1 MLVGAEAVAVNS
13 RRRMQVYRTMHL
25 WHWISAAVC
34 FAALFLFTVT
44 GITLNHASAF
54 SADPV
59 VKTHQAMLPQNVQD
73 TLMAAGEGAAL
84 PDSLVRWLDEEF
96 AIELGNATAEWSDEE
111 LYLSAPGP
119 GRDAWISIDRQT
131 GVARSETTDRGW
143 LAYFNDLHKGRNT
156 GLVWTIFIDVV
167 AAACLFFALT
177 GLVLLWIQARQR
189 KSTWPLVTGGVGLVI
204 ALMIFFAH

>member
-1 MLVGAEAVAVNS
+1 MNS

-34 FAALFLFTVT
+34 FAALILFTVT
-44 GITLNHASAF
+44 GITLNHASVF
-54 SADPV
+54 SAEPRIE
-59 VKTHQAMLPQNVQD
+59 KKEAQLPQ
-73 TLMAAGEGAAL
+73 TELAL
-84 PDSLVRWLDEEF
+84 LADVDEQAPLPASLERWLEGQFD
-96 AIELGNATAEWSDEE
+96 IPLGNAAAEWSEEE

-119 GRDAWISIDRQT
+119 GRDAWISIDRAS
-131 GVARSETTDRGW
+131 GLAKSEATDRGW

-177 GLVLLWIQARQR
+177 GMVLLWIQARQR
-189 KSTWPLVTGGVGLVI
+189 KSTWPLVTGGVGLVL

>member
-1 MLVGAEAVAVNS
+1 MAAVNS

-34 FAALFLFTVT
+34 FAALILFTVT

-59 VKTHQAMLPQNVQD
+59 VKTYEAKLPPDVLA
-73 TLMAAGEGAAL
+73 TLTGSSADAVL
-84 PDSLVRWLDEEF
+84 PESLERWLEREF
-96 AIELGNATAEWSDEE
+96 AIELGDATAEWSEEE

-119 GRDAWISIDRQT
+119 GRDAWISIDRET
-131 GVARSETTDRGW
+131 GVAKSETTDRGW

-177 GLVLLWIQARQR
+177 GMVLLWIQARQR
-189 KSTWPLVTGGVGLVI
+189 KSTRPLLTGGVGLVI

>member
-1 MLVGAEAVAVNS
+1 
-13 RRRMQVYRTMHL
+13 MQVYRTMHL

-34 FAALFLFTVT
+34 FAALILFTVT

-54 SADPV
+54 SASPRIESHEA
-59 VKTHQAMLPQNVQD
+59 TLPAQQSA
-73 TLMAAGEGAAL
+73 LISGESAPAAL
-84 PDSLVRWLDEEF
+84 PEPLESWLEKEF
-96 AIELGNATAEWSDEE
+96 GIDLTNASVEWSDEE

-119 GRDAWISIDRQT
+119 GRDAWISIDRAT
-131 GVARSETTDRGW
+131 GEVKSETTDRGW

-167 AAACLFFALT
+167 AAAVLFFAIT
-177 GLVLLWIQARQR
+177 GMVLLWIQARQR
-189 KSTWPLVTGGVGLVI
+189 KSTWPLITGGVGLVV